1 LKASFDKVTM
11 MLKLFEENLFGE
23 KMFFQTYEDAI
34 ALIQSH
40 GFTVKQSVTERNIYR
55 ASFRKKDK

>member
-1 LKASFDKVTM
+1 M